1 MEFKNLKITLDIRKQ
16 IFLYSKLF
24 HKFKK
29 LDCNILIRFV
39 CAKKIIID
47 IIYST
52 TADDDYRIIYLV
64 RKNESRQH
72 LEIWFTFKR
81 TTNDNIIV
89 KHSAFAQIVPQ
100 GCQYKVYSISISY
113 HVLNIRMVWHVEHM
127 YIMLYKMFKNS
138 CDSSNDQSYK
148 YIQIF
153 L

>member
-52 TADDDYRIIYLV
+52 TVDDDYRIIYLV

-72 LEIWFTFKR
+72 LEI
-81 TTNDNIIV
+81 
-89 KHSAFAQIVPQ
+89 
-100 GCQYKVYSISISY
+100 
-113 HVLNIRMVWHVEHM
+113 
-127 YIMLYKMFKNS
+127 
-138 CDSSNDQSYK
+138 
-148 YIQIF
+148 
-153 L
+153 